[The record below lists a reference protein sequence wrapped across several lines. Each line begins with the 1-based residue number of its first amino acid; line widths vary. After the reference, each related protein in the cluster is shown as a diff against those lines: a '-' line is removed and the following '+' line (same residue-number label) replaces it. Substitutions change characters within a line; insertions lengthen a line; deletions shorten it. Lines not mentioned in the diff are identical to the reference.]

1 MISILSFLL
10 STSLLICRSDGRPI
24 DLDNNG
30 VPDLCTTALD
40 GLTQCLLDDKWTKVP
55 STVLPIITTT
65 SRPAA
70 SVTTTASSFSTPSLQ
85 PLLPSGVLPS
95 STDVF
100 KADKG
105 TKWHIDYVGDLQF
118 TGELGAKDLVG
129 DKCRSGVIGD
139 KVIWNCGDMICGTDL
154 TTCGFS
160 MGPAFY
166 GTDSVMTVD
175 ASGPRHVEENDF
187 LRAWYADSPPEL
199 PQTHFGM
206 DTSNVVP
213 INDTHGVAYARQIW
227 RGAEDGSYVDQGN
240 AVASITLG
248 DTKPIA
254 TRIGALLTGPDDVE
268 MGLLAILRD
277 AEYIYIYSLGGP
289 SKLVVSRV
297 AATDDVFD
305 IAKYESLEF
314 SSNNTWS
321 AGIPTLTDTKFGMLT
336 SNTDGQFGCAVY
348 GSVFYNNFLNKYT
361 IICNT
366 MMTFTNMYTSDTP
379 YGPWSAEYPLLELP
393 GSYASHAHPHF
404 SPGGSHKEFYFSL
417 GPNSKFHM
425 YKVSFG
431 YD

>member
-1 MISILSFLL
+1 MISLLYFLFL
-10 STSLLICRSDGRPI
+10 TSLLTCWSNGRPI

-40 GLTQCLLDDKWTKVP
+40 GSTQCLLNNTWTKVP
-55 STVLPIITTT
+55 PTLLPSTTPTNQPLPTVIATT
-65 SRPAA
+65 S
-70 SVTTTASSFSTPSLQ
+70 SVPSPPLQ
-85 PLLPSGVLPS
+85 PLLPSGVLPL

-105 TKWHIDYVGDLQF
+105 TKWNIDYVGDLQF
-118 TGELGAKDLVG
+118 TGELGAKNLVG

-139 KVIWNCGDMICGTDL
+139 KVIWNCGDMMCGSDL
-154 TTCGFS
+154 ATCGFS

-175 ASGPRHVEENDF
+175 TSGPQHVNDNDF
-187 LRAWYADSPPEL
+187 LHAWFADPPPEL
-199 PQTHFGM
+199 PQINFGM

-227 RGAEDGSYVDQGN
+227 RGAGDGSYADQGN

-248 DTKPIA
+248 ETKPVA
-254 TRIGALLTGPDDVE
+254 TRMGALLTGPDHVE
-268 MGLLAILRD
+268 MGLLAILRNAD
-277 AEYIYIYSLGGP
+277 YIYIYSLGGP

-297 AATDDVFD
+297 PATDDVFD
-305 IAKYESLEF
+305 ITKYESLEF
-314 SSNNTWS
+314 NSNDTWS
-321 AGIPTLTDTKFGMLT
+321 AGVPTMSDTKFGMSTANL
-336 SNTDGQFGCAVY
+336 DGQFGCAVY
-348 GSVFYNNFLNKYT
+348 GSVFYNNFLKKYT

-379 YGPWSAEYPLLELP
+379 YGPWSEEYPLLELS
-393 GSYASHAHPHF
+393 GSYGSHAHPHF